1 MKFSAFDL
9 DLRFGQEGEQWLTIL
24 GREIKV
30 EVKRERDKWKKTGNI
45 AFEFRCSGKPSGLA
59 VTKADY
65 WVHVLSLDGV
75 PEAAFIFRVEHLKGK
90 LRAML
95 KEGRVRVISGGDRDA
110 AEMIL
115 FPLKLIHEL
124 L

>member
-9 DLRFGQEGEQWLTIL
+9 DLKFGQEGEQWLTIL

-65 WVHVLSLDGV
+65 WVHVLSFDGV
-75 PEAAFIFRVEHLKGK
+75 PEAAFIFRVPRLKERLK
-90 LRAML
+90 AMH
-95 KEGRVRVISGGDRDA
+95 KEGRVRVTNGGDRDA